1 MQFVIQFDDTLL
13 EFEEV
18 QFNTG
23 NLLTNF
29 ATERNNKIYFGSIS
43 VENAE
48 NIKTGKPYK
57 IIFNPKQ
64 NITNTAGLV
73 YFKTTDAVTDQGTKV
88 ILKVK

>member
-1 MQFVIQFDDTLL
+1 MSKISPPSETFCNLPWMHIAT
-13 EFEEV
+13 
-18 QFNTG
+18 NASG
-23 NLLTNF
+23 NFRPCCNSTPGKNF
-29 ATERNNKIYFGSIS
+29 
-43 VENAE
+43 
-48 NIKTGKPYK
+48 IKDPETGKPYK